1 MNKNIFWELV
11 KELDWPNMCKL
22 QNKKRYSLAQEIFKK
37 MKLTNDDIIEAKHY
51 AKAFREILQDK
62 VKEYSLLKYGDKY
75 AFLNNSK
82 VLSVSDD
89 GFWDLCAHIVGCGE
103 KVYNK
108 VLNNPK
114 LILKFPDY
122 VENFEYVFDTYT
134 EYTKEKE
141 KSN

>member
-1 MNKNIFWELV
+1 MNKYN
-11 KELDWPNMCKL
+11 
-22 QNKKRYSLAQEIFKK
+22 
-37 MKLTNDDIIEAKHY
+37 
-51 AKAFREILQDK
+51 AFP
-62 VKEYSLLKYGDKY
+62 
-75 AFLNNSK
+75 NNSE

-114 LILKFPDY
+114 LILKFHDY

-134 EYTKEKE
+134 EYAKER
-141 KSN
+141 NY